1 MESKAVLEN
10 ECVMNL
16 TRWVNELTP
25 WYDRMTN
32 YIYDLENSTNAEQLK
47 QDIEGR
53 KRIVNDINITLAT
66 AAEIN
71 KKVEGQYAKVRDAV
85 NKAIKE
91 KTSEVTITAIDRDYG
106 GCTVSMEDAQA
117 ILDEMQDQKN
127 KAELMVDYIYHA
139 YNDILVP
146 KFGSV
151 FKPAEKAVN
160 THCVEDT
167 AYYARKNAYDNLFS
181 PMTDYLYKLKGKDE
195 GETHYK
201 LRKWL
206 RDNGAVYASNTLQT
220 FTDAMYEAILSGDSI
235 KRNMIA
241 DNCYKSLT
249 EAEYKWVEREVDVRI
264 KKDSVDVYKIP
275 NRPLHFER
283 VTRLLLRLLFGYG
296 YYKNQLYSEYIGETQ
311 KFIDELD
318 INDMK
323 LLVAIPETCIFTFP
337 TDTQSEYIQTVTV
350 NVIKHCINYNQNWD
364 LDAAYMYWFWTWLEG
379 KEYGVMK
386 NQEGNDVQPPTPR
399 PEPFDYFNGVFKL
412 KLKKIADATGRR
424 LVGTNGLLID
434 GTYDHATAKLMA
446 PWISSFFPDNTY
458 DFGKRSQFMDA
469 LIDQAK
475 ECADVYQFV
484 EWIHNDIML
493 KVPLEV
499 VKSFNAISGLQYL
512 TKVPISFVPNNFSFF
527 DKEYEFETGY
537 LTVLNSMYWT
547 YGYICDENGNQLTSK
562 PTHQSQVN
570 YVQRGGM
577 CYQTGI
583 DPAEFSTARYD
594 PFKLIWNPE
603 YNGTVR
609 YTRKESPLTDLK
621 LINVNGLWYYNW
633 STAQHSYLVQDM
645 TTKPRPIGANERIPY
660 IGAECIMLPYKSFIL
675 DKLVKRYIDTE
686 GCMYASGTYNKN
698 PWLFTFADYVADNH
712 VRSNRLIHIMF
723 NEIVKRLLRCHI
735 SFPYNNILSTNF
747 INSVHFNWHKINLP
761 TDGADTNWSRVIL
774 PQYIFSDSATEAKFR
789 NPRLDI
795 VHMSKDQ
802 GGKVEL
808 EEYSCQDFNLT
819 QCGSRGLNAIEH
831 SSKL

>member
-32 YIYDLENSTNAEQLK
+32 YIFDLESPTRAAQFEQ
-47 QDIEGR
+47 D
-53 KRIVNDINITLAT
+53 VNDRTRVVNEINIALAT

-71 KKVEGQYAKVRDAV
+71 KKVEGQYAKVRDIV
-85 NKAIKE
+85 NKALKE
-91 KTSEVTITAIDRDYG
+91 KTTEVTITAIDKDYG
-106 GCTVSMEDAQA
+106 GCTVSTEDAQA

-146 KFGSV
+146 KFGNI
-151 FKPAEKAVN
+151 FKPVEKAVN
-160 THCVEDT
+160 THCVEDKQ
-167 AYYARKNAYDNLFS
+167 YHARKKAYENVFA
-181 PMTDYLYKLKGKDE
+181 PMTEALYKLKGKDE
-195 GETHYK
+195 DEHHYK

-206 RDNGAVYASNTLQT
+206 RDNGSVYASSTLQT
-220 FTDAMYEAILSGDSI
+220 FTDAMYEALLSGDPI

-249 EAEYKWVEREVDVRI
+249 EAEYKWVEREVDVRV
-264 KKDSVDVYKIP
+264 KKDSIDVYKIP
-275 NRPLHFER
+275 EKMIHFER
-283 VTRLLLRLLFGYG
+283 ITRLLLRLLFGYE
-296 YYKNQLYSEYIGETQ
+296 YYQGQSYSEYIKETQ
-311 KFIDELD
+311 ELINEMD
-318 INDMK
+318 IHDMK
-323 LLVAIPETCIFTFP
+323 LLVAIPETCIFAFP
-337 TDTQSEYIQTVTV
+337 TDEYSEYIQTITV

-379 KEYGVMK
+379 KEYTDTK
-386 NQEGNDVQPPTPR
+386 DQEGNDVKLPEIH
-399 PEPFDYFNGVFKL
+399 PEPFNYFKDVFKP
-412 KLKKIADATGRR
+412 KLRKIAEVTGKR
-424 LVGTNGLLID
+424 LVGWNGILID

-446 PWISSFFPDNTY
+446 PWLSSFFPDNTY
-458 DFGKRSQFMDA
+458 DFSKRTQYMDTF
-469 LIDQAK
+469 IDQAK
-475 ECADVYQFV
+475 DHTDVYRFI
-484 EWIHNDIML
+484 EWIHDNVLL

-499 VKSFNAISGLQYL
+499 VKSFNAISGLPYL
-512 TKVPISFVPNNFSFF
+512 TRVPFTFVPNNFSFF

-547 YGYICDENGNQLTSK
+547 YGYISDPEGNQLTSK
-562 PTHQSQVN
+562 PTFQSQES
-570 YVQRGGM
+570 YIQRGGM
-577 CYQTGI
+577 CYQTGVN
-583 DPAEFSTARYD
+583 PAIFSNTRYD
-594 PFKLIWNPE
+594 PFRLIWNPE
-603 YNGTVR
+603 YNGAVS
-609 YTRKESPLTDLK
+609 YKRKEEPLNDLS
-621 LINVNGLWYYNW
+621 LIEVNGLWYYNW
-633 STAQHSYLVQDM
+633 ATAQHSYLVQDM
-645 TTKPRPIGANERIPY
+645 TTNPRPIGANERIPY
-660 IGAECIMLPYKSFIL
+660 IGADCIMLPYKSFIL

-686 GCMYASGTYNKN
+686 GCMYASETYNKN

-747 INSVHFNWHKINLP
+747 INSIHFNWHKINLP

-774 PQYIFSDSATEAKFR
+774 PQYIFSDSATESKFR

-808 EEYSCQDFNLT
+808 EEYPCMDFNLT
-819 QCGSRGLNAIEH
+819 QCGSVGLSAIDCA
-831 SSKL
+831 SKL